1 MKRDKQ
7 LDKAAEQLVDLIDG
21 HLAKLPPSERAAK
34 WRALDQAAAKVGTRA
49 KSEEPLKTP
58 ATRRG
63 VRRHA

>member
-21 HLAKLPPSERAAK
+21 HLAKLPPSEREAT
-34 WRALDQAAAKVGTRA
+34 WRALDQSAAKAGTRA
-49 KSEEPLKTP
+49 KSEALPKTP